1 MSEALSATPHH
12 SPLLTLLLEPHT
24 PLPHPWKNC
33 LPRNRSLVPK
43 RLGTTGL
50 EANPWL
56 HSESE
61 DVVQAPFWIESKGNW
76 VSVPRELVS

>member
-1 MSEALSATPHH
+1 MEKLS
-12 SPLLTLLLEPHT
+12 SMKLV
-24 PLPHPWKNC
+24 
-33 LPRNRSLVPK
+33 LVPK

-61 DVVQAPFWIESKGNW
+61 DVVQAPFWIESKGN
-76 VSVPRELVS
+76 